1 MFDLVRFGYLGTV
14 LAFTSMQPVLACD
27 ADARQLHDASSVL
40 SQRSA
45 RPGGSRST
53 AVVPISVEN
62 GQIIVDV
69 TIDGRGPF
77 PMMFDT
83 GGVEAVTPEAAAALG
98 LKVDGGGAAV
108 GSGEGAIAVAFTRVK
123 EMRLGDAKLFDQ
135 TLLVSPLPRFL
146 TDRGARPP
154 LAGFV
159 GYELLMRFVVR
170 LDYEGGTMTLKPT
183 QKFRYRR
190 AGMCVPLGFADKIP
204 VIPAAADGIA
214 GTFEIDTGSSS
225 ALVLQRE
232 FVEQHGFEDRHPS
245 VLRMKSSGV
254 DGVFET
260 IITRLDS
267 FGIAK
272 SEIKRP
278 AAELPSNGKS
288 GLPVTGVDGS
298 IGYQILRQFVIT
310 FDYSRRELWFEHS
323 PAFGTKTVQWKSG
336 FQAIKANG
344 SGFRVITVLP
354 NTPAAAAGVSV
365 DDLITE
371 VDGVPAE
378 SIGQA
383 EFGDLMRRP
392 DGTVVQF
399 SVVRDG
405 SPRPIALTLKELLP

>member
-1 MFDLVRFGYLGTV
+1 MLDLVRISYLGTV
-14 LAFTSMQPVLACD
+14 FAFASVQPALACD
-27 ADARQLHDASSVL
+27 ADDRGHHDASSVL
-40 SQRSA
+40 SQSLALPVSSRSA
-45 RPGGSRST
+45 

-62 GQIIVDV
+62 GQVIVDV
-69 TIDGRGPF
+69 TINGRGPF

-83 GGVEAVTPEAAAALG
+83 GGVETLTPEAAAALG
-98 LKVDGGGAAV
+98 LKVEGAGTAL

-123 EMRLGDAKLFDQ
+123 EMRLGDAKLPDQ
-135 TLLVSPLPRFL
+135 TLLVSPLPGFL

-159 GYELLMRFVVR
+159 GYELLTRFAVR
-170 LDYEGGTMTLKPT
+170 LDYGGRTMTLEPT
-183 QKFRYRR
+183 QKFRYRQT
-190 AGMCVPLGFADKIP
+190 GTCLPLGFADKIP
-204 VIPAAADGIA
+204 VINAAADGIA

-225 ALVLQRE
+225 ALVLQHE
-232 FVEQHGFEDRHPS
+232 FVEQHGVAARHPS
-245 VLRMKSSGV
+245 VLRMKSGGV

-272 SEIKRP
+272 SEINRP
-278 AAELPSNGKS
+278 AAELPSDGKS

-310 FDYSRRELWFEHS
+310 FDYSRRELWLEHS
-323 PAFGTKTVQWKSG
+323 PAFGTKTVQWKTG

-344 SGFRVITVLP
+344 IGFRVVTVLP
-354 NTPAAAAGVSV
+354 DTPAAAAGVSV
-365 DDLITE
+365 GDLITE
-371 VDGVPAE
+371 IDGVPAE

-392 DGTVVQF
+392 DGMVVQF

-405 SPRPIALTLKELLP
+405 SPHPVALTLKELLP